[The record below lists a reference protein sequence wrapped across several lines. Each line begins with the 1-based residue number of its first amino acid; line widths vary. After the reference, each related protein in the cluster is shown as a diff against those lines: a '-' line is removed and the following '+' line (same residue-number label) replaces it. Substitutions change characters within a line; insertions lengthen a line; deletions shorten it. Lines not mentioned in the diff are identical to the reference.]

1 MTKTRITFNLSV
13 QDAVMVYQSLITE
26 WLTMNEHSPEAIRNQ
41 EIRLRILKQLTEK
54 GVNANVPISKI
65 YKESEIP
72 TK

>member
-65 YKESEIP
+65 HQES
-72 TK
+72 